1 MADARMAARVRSD
14 SLPVAD
20 ADAAVENGWYRCDP
34 ASLNTP
40 YANFWILKAQRYD
53 TTIHQEI
60 THHQLAIKYRRAK
73 LGTWTAWEQVLGGLT
88 ELDARYA
95 RINGN
100 QNLFVT
106 AAYAALVLSK
116 TASGQASRVV
126 GSTAGL
132 TRWELALG
140 DGSAESG
147 SDAGSNCSLNA
158 YTDAGA
164 YKMTPWTVSRAT
176 GVMAFNLPVKLPSY
190 TVSTLPSASIFNG
203 CTIRVSNGAGGANLA
218 TSNGSVWQFAAGATV
233 S

>member
-1 MADARMAARVRSD
+1 MAARVRSD

-20 ADAAVENGWYRCDP
+20 ADAAAENGWYRCDP

-40 YANFWILKAQRYD
+40 YANYWILEVQRYD

-73 LGTWTAWEQVLGGLT
+73 LGTWTTWEQVLGGLA

-95 RINGN
+95 RINGT

-106 AAYAALVLSK
+106 ATYAALVLSK

-158 YTDAGA
+158 YTDTGA

-190 TVSTLPSASIFNG
+190 TVATLPSASAFAQGIVY
-203 CTIRVSNGAGGANLA
+203 VSNGTASKRLAISDGAN
-218 TSNGSVWQFAAGATV
+218 WRFADGAIV